1 MTIKTFHNI
10 GMVLILCVSAAYAAE
25 SAQDA
30 RKYMV
35 RGVAAI
41 EMAKTPA
48 ELEEAAAEFVRATEL
63 DPSLAAAW
71 YNLGSIKAKLGD
83 YNGAIASYKRYLSLV
98 PKAEDA
104 SKIQDEIIKLEF
116 RQEKALKSS
125 SRQGTWVSADGTPF
139 ILKSDG
145 NGMTLE
151 TDRHFITDDEA
162 EGTYPLV
169 GKMWI
174 TEKEQ
179 LKYDLQVSGN
189 KLSGTWKHSSFKA
202 GECTIPEES
211 GEVTGEIKDS
221 EKKIVLRYA
230 RIKYLA
236 TNSGSLFGDDYCAG
250 VKAKETKETETVF
263 RGPLPRGGIMA
274 VLSGIHWYWPGGF
287 SSIQT
292 GWTGHLIVSDVNP
305 NAPAFAAGLRAE
317 DMILAIN
324 GVEVKGL
331 PTAQEAIL
339 LLRGDIGSEVVLDVL
354 HKGEEKSVTLR
365 FKRVNVWDYVRG
377 KSWVN

>member
-1 MTIKTFHNI
+1 MFKGLQNIWIVTFLAI
-10 GMVLILCVSAAYAAE
+10 SAACADE
-25 SAQDA
+25 GPQDA

-48 ELEEAAAEFVRATEL
+48 ELEEAAAEFHRATEL

-71 YNLGSIKAKLGD
+71 YNLGSIKGKLGD

-98 PKAEDA
+98 PNAEDV
-104 SKIQDEIIKLEF
+104 SKVQDEIIKLEF

-125 SRQGTWVSADGTPF
+125 SRQGTWTAADGTPF
-139 ILKSDG
+139 ILKSDA
-145 NGMTLE
+145 NAITLE
-151 TDRHFITDDEA
+151 TDRHVITDDEA

-169 GKMWI
+169 GKMWL

-179 LKYDLQVSGN
+179 LKYDLQVNGN

-202 GECTIPEES
+202 GECTIPEEN
-211 GEVTGEIKDS
+211 GEVSGEIKDP
-221 EKKIVLRYA
+221 EKKIVLRYT
-230 RIKYLA
+230 RTKYLA

-250 VKAKETKETETVF
+250 VKAKETKETEAVF
-263 RGPLPRGGIMA
+263 QGPLPRGGIMA

-305 NAPAFAAGLRAE
+305 NSPAFAAGLRAE

-331 PTAQEAIL
+331 PTAQEAIW

-354 HKGEEKSVTLR
+354 HKDQEKSVQLR

-377 KSWVN
+377 KPWIN